1 MSTLIERV
9 YASAGSEVIID
20 TIELACDAWD
30 EPIYLVRGFEVGGM
44 TLGLDGVV
52 FKTFTSAPISIAL
65 PKKSNQGRQ
74 SLTFAIDNV
83 TGQAQKLIDAAI
95 ESGARILLTFRRY
108 LNTDLTQP
116 SENPFYATVI
126 GGSVSGTTVQVEAG
140 FVDALNY
147 AWPRKLYTTEFAP
160 GLKYV

>member
-20 TIELACDAWD
+20 TIELACDAWV
-30 EPIYLVRGFEVGGM
+30 ESIYIVKGFDDM

-52 FKTFTSAPISIAL
+52 YKTFMAAPIAVAL

-83 TGQAQKLIDAAI
+83 TGQAQRLIDTAI
-95 ESGARILLTFRRY
+95 ESGARIGLTFRRY

-126 GGSVSGTTVQVEAG
+126 GGNVSGTTVQVEAG

>member
-20 TIELACDAWD
+20 TIELACPAWT
-30 EPIYLVRGFEVGGM
+30 ESIYIVKGYEDM

-52 FKTFTSAPISIAL
+52 YKTFMAAPIAIAL
-65 PKKSNQGRQ
+65 PKKSNQGAQ
-74 SLTFAIDNV
+74 TLNFAIDNV
-83 TGQAQKLIDAAI
+83 TGQAQRLIDTAI
-95 ESGARILLTFRRY
+95 ESEKRIRLTFRRY

-116 SENPFYATVI
+116 SENPFYATVL
-126 GGSVSGTTVQVEAG
+126 GGNVSGTTVQIEAG

-147 AWPRKLYTTEFAP
+147 AWPRKLYNTIDFP
-160 GLKYV
+160 GLKYL